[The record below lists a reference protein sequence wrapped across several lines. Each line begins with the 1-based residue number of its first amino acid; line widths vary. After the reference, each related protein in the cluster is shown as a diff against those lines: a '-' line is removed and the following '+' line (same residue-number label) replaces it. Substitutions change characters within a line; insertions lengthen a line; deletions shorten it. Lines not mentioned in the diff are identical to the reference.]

1 MDNNTLNESLVS
13 VTQEDH
19 LEEDPSLRGQ
29 NYVCLSFISP
39 EDILKKKECFI
50 FEKYLKN
57 FSNEMSEFFA
67 NLSNKYTND
76 IDALNSIKERYECIF
91 NTDKIQED
99 YNFFH
104 QLHEQDLNKEF
115 YEKNDFHTSIRGI
128 KVRGVFD
135 TMKEANIRAEVLKRI
150 DDKFHIYIGQV
161 GCWLPWNPNPNDIQS
176 QEFTETNLNTLMKKY
191 KENQD
196 KKDEFYELRK
206 KDKMKYSKKSE

>member
-1 MDNNTLNESLVS
+1 MNNTNESLVS
-13 VTQEDH
+13 VKEEDY
-19 LEEDPSLRGQ
+19 LEEDPALRGQ

-39 EDILKKKECFI
+39 EDILKKKDCFI

-57 FSNEMSEFFA
+57 FSNEMIEFFN
-67 NLSNKYTND
+67 NLSNKYEND
-76 IDALNSIKERYECIF
+76 ADALNSIKERYEAIF
-91 NTDKIQED
+91 NSDKIQED
-99 YNFFH
+99 YNFF
-104 QLHEQDLNKEF
+104 QQINEQDLNKDF
-115 YEKNDFHTSIRGI
+115 YEQNDFQTSIRGI

-135 TMKEANIRAEVLKRI
+135 SMKEANIRAEVLKRI

-196 KKDEFYELRK
+196 KKDEFYESRK
-206 KDKMKYSKKSE
+206 KDMMKYTKKSE